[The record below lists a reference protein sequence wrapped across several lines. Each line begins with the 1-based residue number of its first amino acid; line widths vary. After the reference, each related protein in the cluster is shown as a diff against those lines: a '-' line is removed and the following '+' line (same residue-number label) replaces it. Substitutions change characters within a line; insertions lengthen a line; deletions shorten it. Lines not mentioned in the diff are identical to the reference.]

1 MPAEVGLQ
9 FADYVA
15 VVVYLL
21 VTVAIV
27 YRSSRAGDDTEDFF
41 LGGRSMP
48 WFAVGLSIMATLLST
63 NTYLGAPGEMIKYG
77 PAYMLGYVAY
87 PFLACVV
94 MYLWIPFFMR
104 LRMTSAYEYL
114 ELRFDRR
121 LRRVG
126 NVLFWGLRF
135 GWMAMVIC
143 TASLAMVRMAY
154 GPVSPGMLYVVIGVI
169 GLVATIYACFGGM
182 RAVIWTDVL
191 QALMLFGGVLL
202 IIGKV
207 WLVDGSGIPTWWNT
221 IVRDS
226 PDRTPVILA
235 SWDIAERTTIVWG
248 IMANFFWHVCTHC
261 SDQVALQRYFTTT
274 SLQAARRSFV
284 VSILSGV
291 AIGLLLS
298 IAGLALRYYYL
309 QRPGELAAAD
319 IPRDAADQ
327 VMPYF
332 YATALPAGFC
342 GLVLVSFLCD
352 AMQTLVSGVN
362 SIAAT
367 ITTSVSDE
375 RRGGWSEMI
384 LARAVVLIVGV
395 ITTGLAI
402 FGASVMLNMGRSIF
416 DMLPKMFN
424 LFLGPLAALFIT
436 GMFVTRA
443 RARTALIAVAC
454 AMVFSFTWSW
464 WSEIALMLEW
474 AGCESLAESWINVFG
489 RDALT
494 QKPRVPTPMLAVAT
508 PCVVG
513 VVLAMLLSRFEPQGP
528 HSGTP
533 YSWRETMRREPLG
546 REA

>member
-1 MPAEVGLQ
+1 MPPHVGLQ
-9 FADYVA
+9 IADYVA
-15 VVVYLL
+15 VVAYLI
-21 VTVAIV
+21 VTAVIV
-27 YRSSRAGDDTEDFF
+27 YRSSRSGDDTEDFF

-87 PFLACVV
+87 PFLAIVV

-104 LRMTSAYEYL
+104 LRLTSAYEYL
-114 ELRFDRR
+114 ENRFDRR

-154 GPVSPGMLYVVIGVI
+154 GPVSPGVLYAVIGVI

-191 QALMLFGGVLL
+191 QAVMLFGGVLL
-202 IIGKV
+202 ILVKV
-207 WLVDGSGIPTWWNT
+207 WLVDGSGVTTWWET
-221 IVRDS
+221 IMKDA
-226 PDRTPVILA
+226 PDRAPVILA

-248 IMANFFWHVCTHC
+248 ILANFFWHVCTHC

-284 VSILSGV
+284 VNIVSGV

-309 QRPGELAAAD
+309 QRPGVLDEAG

-367 ITTSVSDE
+367 ITTSVTAE

-384 LARAVVLIVGV
+384 LARAVVLIVGL
-395 ITTGLAI
+395 ITTGLAV
-402 FGASVMLNMGRSIF
+402 FGASIMLNKGRSIF

-424 LFLGPLAALFIT
+424 LFLGPLAALFII
-436 GMFVTRA
+436 GMFIPRA
-443 RARTALIAVAC
+443 RARTALITVVL

-464 WSEIALMLEW
+464 WTEIADMMHL
-474 AGCESLAESWINVFG
+474 AGFDSLAESWISIFG
-489 RDALT
+489 RDAVT
-494 QKPRVPTPMLAVAT
+494 QKPRVPTPLLAVAT
-508 PCVVG
+508 PCVCG
-513 VVLAMLLSRFEPQGP
+513 VLLASLLSLFEPRGS
-528 HSGTP
+528 HSGSA
-533 YSWRETMRREPLG
+533 YSWRETMRRDPPV
-546 REA
+546 

>member
-1 MPAEVGLQ
+1 MDQLLRLQ
-9 FADYVA
+9 PADYAA
-15 VVVYLL
+15 VVAYLI
-21 VTVAIV
+21 VTVVIV
-27 YRSSRAGDDTEDFF
+27 YWSSRRGADTEDFF

-63 NTYLGAPGEMIKYG
+63 NTYLGAPGEMIKHG

-87 PFLACVV
+87 PFLAVVV

-104 LRMTSAYEYL
+104 LRLTSAYEYL
-114 ELRFDRR
+114 EHRFDRR
-121 LRRVG
+121 VLRVG

-154 GPVSPGMLYVVIGVI
+154 GPVSHTLLYSVIGVI

-191 QALMLFGGVLL
+191 QAFMLFGGVLL

-207 WLVDGSGIPTWWNT
+207 WLDDGTGVGTWWNT
-221 IVRDS
+221 IVEHS
-226 PDRTPVILA
+226 PDRAPVVLA
-235 SWDIAERTTIVWG
+235 SWDVAERTTILWG
-248 IMANFFWHVCTHC
+248 IMANFFWHTCTHC

-274 SLQAARRSFV
+274 SLTAARRSFV
-284 VSILSGV
+284 VSIVSGV

-298 IAGLALRYYYL
+298 VAGLALRYYYL
-309 QRPGELAAAD
+309 LRPGTLAAAG
-319 IPRDAADQ
+319 IPQEAADQ

-367 ITTSVSDE
+367 ITTSVSAD
-375 RRGGWSEMI
+375 RRGGWSEML
-384 LARAVVLIVGV
+384 LARGVVLAVGV
-395 ITTGLAI
+395 ITTALAI
-402 FGASVMLNMGRSIF
+402 FGAWVMLDQGRTIF

-424 LFLGPLAALFIT
+424 LFLGPLASLFII
-436 GMFVTRA
+436 GMFIPRA
-443 RARTALIAVAC
+443 RGRAALWAVSG
-454 AMVFSFTWSW
+454 AMIFSFAWSW
-464 WSEIALMLEW
+464 WSEIAGVLQKLGWE
-474 AGCESLAESWINVFG
+474 AGAAGMISVFG
-489 RDALT
+489 VDAV
-494 QKPRVPTPMLAVAT
+494 KGGPRVPTPMLAVAA
-508 PCVVG
+508 PVVIG
-513 VVLAMLLSRFEPQGP
+513 VLLGKVFSWLEPNEP
-528 HSGTP
+528 HSGSE
-533 YSWRETMRREPLG
+533 YSWRETMRRDPPA
-546 REA
+546 RKA